1 MFLPDDMDL
10 LPKYKKT
17 AIIEFELALTHALL
31 FLISKAKARR
41 TPEPIAASRP
51 ARFLTFC
58 TEADKRK
65 KSFSI
70 GCLLW
75 LSVASF
81 SVPK

>member
-1 MFLPDDMDL
+1 MSLPDDMDL

-17 AIIEFELALTHALL
+17 AITEFELALTHALL

-41 TPEPIAASRP
+41 TPEPMAASRP

-65 KSFSI
+65 KIIQYRMSALAFRCFIFRS
-70 GCLLW
+70 
-75 LSVASF
+75 
-81 SVPK
+81 